1 MRRMN
6 IILMLLLFATAGCT
20 KSAITVDNEKVSK
33 ELFNLV
39 LKERLESHKA
49 LNAKIDETAVK
60 KAVSEELV
68 AQALLVKEAKAK
80 KIVTTDEEVQKTID
94 SMRGGA
100 SEKDFKEK
108 LKAKGISNKVLLEK
122 VRNDILISKLL
133 DSLVKDDQVTEDT
146 MKEFYTKSQLPFIKP
161 EKEFVAILQINT
173 AADAD
178 KAVDELKKGADFDT
192 VAKNMAMSGNVSA
205 TDYGWIDPDT
215 FPSKELGMAM
225 KTAKLNVFRG
235 PYKGR
240 DGSYYIFK
248 IKERQ
253 IAGVLPY
260 EEVKSQI
267 KNMVLNQRRQE
278 LTRHIIET
286 GRKKATIKINI

>member
-1 MRRMN
+1 MKRMSM
-6 IILMLLLFATAGCT
+6 MLVFLLFVTVGCT
-20 KSAITVDNEKVSK
+20 RSAITVDDERVSK

-49 LNAKIDETAVK
+49 LNAKIDEKAVK

-68 AQALLVKEAKAK
+68 AQTLLVKEAVAK
-80 KIVTTDEEVQKTID
+80 KIGATGEEVQKTID
-94 SMRGGA
+94 SMRGSA
-100 SEKDFKEK
+100 SEKDFREK
-108 LKAKGISNKVLLEK
+108 LKTKDISYNILLEK
-122 VRNDILISKLL
+122 VRNDILVSKLL
-133 DSLVKDDQVTEDT
+133 DSLVKEDEVTEDA
-146 MKEFYTKSQLPFIKP
+146 MKEFYTKRQLPFIKP
-161 EKEFVAILQINT
+161 EKEFVSILQINT
-173 AADAD
+173 AADAE

-192 VAKNMAMSGNVSA
+192 VAKNMAKSGNSAA

-215 FPSKELGMAM
+215 FPSKELAMAM

-253 IAGVLPY
+253 IAQVLPY
-260 EEVKSQI
+260 EEVKLQI
-267 KNMVLNQRRQE
+267 RNMILNQRRQE
-278 LTRHIIET
+278 LARHIIET
-286 GRKKATIKINI
+286 GRKTAKIKINI